1 MKRIPVK
8 KLSAFPHGVTIYYY
22 GDGKGKTTAGVG
34 VATRAAGY
42 GWRVLF
48 FQFFKSPDWPSGERS
63 ALRRLGIEVLTEG
76 KGFVGILG
84 DKKPR
89 SVHRRAAGLALL
101 KAKKKIQSQD
111 FQLVVLDEI
120 VSCVEA
126 GLLSEIQVASFLDQ
140 VRKNGKGGS
149 VHLVLTGH
157 KKYRKIEARSDLV
170 TEMKMRKHPYY
181 KGYLAIKGIDF

>member
-1 MKRIPVK
+1 MKRTPVK
-8 KLSAFPHGVTIYYY
+8 KFSAFPHGVTIYYY

-34 VATRAAGY
+34 VATRAVGY

-63 ALRRLGIEVLTEG
+63 ALKKLGIEVLTEG

-84 DKKPR
+84 DTKPR
-89 SVHRRAAGLALL
+89 SVHKRAAESALL
-101 KAKKKIQSQD
+101 KAQKKIQSER
-111 FQLVVLDEI
+111 FELVVLDEI
-120 VSCVEA
+120 ISCVES
-126 GLLSEIQVASFLDQ
+126 GLLSETQVASFLDK
-140 VRKNGKGGS
+140 VRRKGKGES

-157 KKYRKIEARSDLV
+157 VKYRKIEARSDLV
-170 TEMKMRKHPYY
+170 TEMKVRKHPYY